1 MPFILPTDYTLLT
14 AKQRRIVREQ
24 YILNQKGLCAHCKN
38 PLHTEPVTILIIS
51 KELFPTG
58 FFNNPVHLHHNHN
71 TGMTIGAV
79 HAKCNAILWQ
89 YFGE

>member
-1 MPFILPTDYTLLT
+1 MEFILPTDYTKLT
-14 AKQRRIVREQ
+14 VKQRRLVREQ
-24 YILNQKGLCAHCKN
+24 YILNQKGLCQRCKK
-38 PLHTEPVTILIIS
+38 PLHIEPVTTYIINRD
-51 KELFPTG
+51 LFPSG
-58 FFNNPVHLHHNHN
+58 FFNNPIHLHHNHK